1 MHPICHPPTAPGQ
14 FVLTYSCLD
23 PADPERRCSVTLL
36 MDGGSG
42 GSYAIGGCEPPVA
55 QAATLLAALNAA
67 PRGGLPKFVAG
78 MRAAFKEA
86 VAPPALAAA

>member
-1 MHPICHPPTAPGQ
+1 M
-14 FVLTYSCLD
+14 LTYSCLD
-23 PADPERRCSVTLL
+23 PSDPERRCAVTLL

-42 GSYAIGGCEPPVA
+42 GSYAIGACEPPVA
-55 QAATLLAALNAA
+55 QAGQLLTALNAA

-86 VAPPALAAA
+86 VAPPALPAA